1 MSDLE
6 QRETPRNSYRAA
18 RRDAPVGL
26 NQRTDAMSKLPASQ
40 RARGRDR
47 TAPKSPDHGLI
58 PDATHRG
65 MYRIRLPGGGLSDL
79 MSLTWAKDALA
90 RPVTS
95 RRRSS

>member
-47 TAPKSPDHGLI
+47 TALSHPTTASSPTPPIAACTAFG
-58 PDATHRG
+58 
-65 MYRIRLPGGGLSDL
+65 
-79 MSLTWAKDALA
+79 
-90 RPVTS
+90 S
-95 RRRSS
+95 RAAASPT